1 MATADSSRNAPS
13 ARGLPP
19 LRRGVPLPSAEQI
32 VVRADRETL
41 DRVESLLNG
50 TGASW
55 LRQADR
61 SGRATPGI
69 DPSLLIGRDPRPVDE
84 PAERR
89 ARTAITAKRV
99 LITGAGGS
107 IGSEMARKVAALD
120 PAELILMERS
130 ENALFEI
137 DREIR
142 DRFPRVKRRAM
153 LHDVV
158 DYDATMAW
166 LLDIKPQT
174 VFHAAAHKHVPIME
188 DHPAHAVN
196 NNVFGTLA
204 IADAARAARAER
216 FVMISTDKAVN
227 PRSVMGATKRLAEIY
242 VRSLN
247 HQPKKFGKRR
257 TDLASASGA
266 PTRFCTVRFGNVLGS
281 AGSVIPVWEKQ
292 LAEGGPVTVTHP
304 EMTRYFMTIPE
315 AAMLVIQA
323 GALSAEEANGAEV
336 FVLDM
341 GEPIRIVELAERLVR
356 LHGFD
361 PLLAEHGR
369 DIVDRGGPGA
379 MPIVF
384 TGVRPGEKLHE
395 ELAHASEELRP
406 TPAGGVQAW
415 AAPAGE
421 ADAKAARAMIALL
434 EDVRHETSRERVL
447 SVITRL
453 CPTVGEPEQSQIG
466 KSEDSRSAA

>member
-1 MATADSSRNAPS
+1 VASNDHTVNLSGGS
-13 ARGLPP
+13 ALGSVR
-19 LRRGVPLPSAEQI
+19 LPSAEQI
-32 VVRADRETL
+32 VVRADRATL
-41 DRVESLLNG
+41 DRIETLLTG
-50 TGASW
+50 TGATW
-55 LRQADR
+55 RRQADR
-61 SGRATPGI
+61 APTASSGI
-69 DPSLLIGRDPRPVDE
+69 DPALLIGRQPTPLDAA
-84 PAERR
+84 AERR
-89 ARTAITAKRV
+89 ARIALTNKRV

-120 PAELILMERS
+120 PSELILMERS

-153 LHDVV
+153 LHDV
-158 DYDATMAW
+158 
-166 LLDIKPQT
+166 
-174 VFHAAAHKHVPIME
+174 PIME

-204 IADAARAARAER
+204 IADAARAANAER

-227 PRSVMGATKRLAEIY
+227 PRSVMGATKRMAEVY

-247 HQPKKFGKRR
+247 HAGKRPAKRR
-257 TDLASASGA
+257 TDIIDKHTTKFS
-266 PTRFCTVRFGNVLGS
+266 TVRFGNVLGS
-281 AGSVIPVWEKQ
+281 AGSVVPVWEKQ

-304 EMTRYFMTIPE
+304 EMTRFFMTIPE
-315 AAMLVIQA
+315 AAGLVIQA
-323 GALSAEEANGAEV
+323 GSLSSEESNGAEV

-341 GEPIRIVELAERLVR
+341 GTPVRIVELAERFVR

-361 PLLAEHGR
+361 PILAEHGR

-406 TPAGGVQAW
+406 TPAAGVEAW
-415 AAPAGE
+415 AAPPGE
-421 ADAKAARAMIALL
+421 SDAKAARAMIALL
-434 EDVRHETSRERVL
+434 EDIRYETDHQRVL
-447 SVITRL
+447 SVVRRL
-453 CPTVGEPEQSQIG
+453 CPTVGEPEQSPSQQ
-466 KSEDSRSAA
+466 SEDSRSAA

>member
-1 MATADSSRNAPS
+1 VASNDHTVNLSGGS
-13 ARGLPP
+13 ALGSVR
-19 LRRGVPLPSAEQI
+19 LPSAEQI
-32 VVRADRETL
+32 VVRADRATL
-41 DRVESLLNG
+41 DRIETLLTG
-50 TGASW
+50 TGATW
-55 LRQADR
+55 RRQADR
-61 SGRATPGI
+61 APTASSGI
-69 DPSLLIGRDPRPVDE
+69 DPALLIGRQPTPLDAA
-84 PAERR
+84 AERR
-89 ARTAITAKRV
+89 ARIALTNKRV

-120 PAELILMERS
+120 PSELILMERS

-204 IADAARAARAER
+204 IADAARAANAER

-227 PRSVMGATKRLAEIY
+227 PRSVMGATKRMAEVY

-247 HQPKKFGKRR
+247 HAGKRPAKRR
-257 TDLASASGA
+257 TDIIDKHTTKFS
-266 PTRFCTVRFGNVLGS
+266 TVRFGNVLGS
-281 AGSVIPVWEKQ
+281 AGSVVPVWEKQ

-304 EMTRYFMTIPE
+304 EMTRFFMTIPE
-315 AAMLVIQA
+315 AAGLVIQA
-323 GALSAEEANGAEV
+323 GSLSSEESNGAEV

-341 GEPIRIVELAERLVR
+341 GTPVRIVELAERFVR

-361 PLLAEHGR
+361 PILAEHGR

-406 TPAGGVQAW
+406 TPAAGVEAW
-415 AAPAGE
+415 AAPPGE
-421 ADAKAARAMIALL
+421 SDAKAARAMIALL
-434 EDVRHETSRERVL
+434 EDIRYETDHQRVL
-447 SVITRL
+447 SVVRRL
-453 CPTVGEPEQSQIG
+453 CPTVGEPEQSPSQQ
-466 KSEDSRSAA
+466 SEDSRSAA

>member
-1 MATADSSRNAPS
+1 MASHDQTVNLSGGAGGS
-13 ARGLPP
+13 ALGSVR
-19 LRRGVPLPSAEQI
+19 LPSAEQI
-32 VVRADRETL
+32 VVRADRATL
-41 DRVESLLNG
+41 DRIETLLTG
-50 TGASW
+50 TGATW
-55 LRQADR
+55 RRQADR
-61 SGRATPGI
+61 SPTSSSGI
-69 DPSLLIGRDPRPVDE
+69 DPALLIGRQPTPLDAA
-84 PAERR
+84 AERR
-89 ARTAITAKRV
+89 ARIALTNKRV

-120 PAELILMERS
+120 PSELILMERS

-166 LLDIKPQT
+166 LLDIRPQT

-204 IADAARAARAER
+204 IADAARAANAER

-227 PRSVMGATKRLAEIY
+227 PRSVMGATKRMAEVY

-247 HQPKKFGKRR
+247 HAGKHTTKF
-257 TDLASASGA
+257 S
-266 PTRFCTVRFGNVLGS
+266 TVRFGNVLGS
-281 AGSVIPVWEKQ
+281 AGSVVPVWEKQ

-304 EMTRYFMTIPE
+304 EMTRFFMTIPE
-315 AAMLVIQA
+315 AAGLVIQA
-323 GALSAEEANGAEV
+323 GSLSAEEANGAEV

-341 GEPIRIVELAERLVR
+341 GTPVRIVELAERFVR
-356 LHGFD
+356 LHGYD
-361 PLLAEHGR
+361 PVLAEQGR

-406 TPAGGVQAW
+406 TPAAGVEAW
-415 AAPAGE
+415 AAPPDE
-421 ADAKAARAMIALL
+421 SDAKAARAMIALL
-434 EDVRHETSRERVL
+434 EDIRYETDHQRVL
-447 SVITRL
+447 AVVRRL
-453 CPTVGEPEQSQIG
+453 CPTVGEPEQTPAQQ
-466 KSEDSRSAA
+466 SEDSRSAA